1 MKFEHM
7 LLDIREKPDVLTLS
21 ALTTLVH
28 INFLFSFY
36 MIEF

>member
-1 MKFEHM
+1 M
-7 LLDIREKPDVLTLS
+7 LLDIREKPDVLILS

-28 INFLFSFY
+28 INFIFSFY